1 MFPKEVEVILARHLA
16 SYLAMPI
23 FIVDPAGNLVY
34 YNESAELILG
44 RRFDEAGEMDA
55 DEWGTIFHPT
65 DAEGNRLSSEVL
77 PLMVT
82 LQERRPAYRKF
93 WIQGLDGVRRCIAVS
108 ALPLLGQSH
117 RFLGAMGIF
126 WEVEEE

>member
-44 RRFDEAGEMDA
+44 QRFDEAGEMDA
-55 DEWGTIFHPT
+55 DEWGTVFHPT
-65 DAEGNRLSSEVL
+65 DDEGERLASETL

-82 LQERRPAYRKF
+82 LRERRPSYRKF
-93 WIQGLDGVRRCIAVS
+93 WIKGLDGVRRCIAVS
-108 ALPLLGQSH
+108 ALPLLGQSN

-126 WEVEEE
+126 WEVEGT